1 VTQTAR
7 PTAEELND
15 TIRYTGWTVFKRTGE
30 AAFDRD
36 AAVKELQTL
45 METHAADDVIFHG
58 IYDISVMRGEVDLL
72 LWVHAPDAEQIQHA
86 LRAFRRTAAGSAL
99 TQTWS
104 AIGVHRPAEFSR
116 THVPAFMMGHQ
127 PKRWMTIYPF
137 TRSYDWYL
145 IPEEERREML
155 MEHGLK
161 GREFPEVQSN
171 TVASFA
177 LNDYEWLLC
186 LEADELHS
194 LVDMMRHLR
203 NTKARMHVREEIPFF
218 TGRLVDAAGAVEVL
232 V

>member
-1 VTQTAR
+1 VSEAR

-15 TIRYTGWTVFKRTGE
+15 TIRYTGWT
-30 AAFDRD
+30 AFARNGAPIEDRD
-36 AAVKELQTL
+36 AAAHELTAL
-45 METHAADDVIFHG
+45 ITRLADDDVIVQG
-58 IYDISVMRGEVDLL
+58 MYDVSILRGDADLL
-72 LWVHAPDAEQIQHA
+72 VWVHAPRAEQIQQA
-86 LRAFRRTAAGSAL
+86 LRDLRRTKAGQTLS
-99 TQTWS
+99 QTWS
-104 AIGVHRPAEFSR
+104 AVGVHRPAEFSR
-116 THVPAFMMGHQ
+116 SHVPAFMMGAA
-127 PKRWMTIYPF
+127 PKTWMTIYPF

-145 IPEEERREML
+145 LPEDERREML
-155 MEHGLK
+155 MEHGVK

-218 TGRLVDAAGAVEVL
+218 TGRLMDAAGVVEVL
-232 V
+232 A